1 MTDAFQID
9 KSRVRRSFERAAAN
23 YDRAAVL
30 QRAVADRMAERLQ
43 YIKHQPTTIL
53 DAGCGTGYA
62 RPLLQGRYAD
72 ARQISL
78 DLAIGMLRIAR
89 GVRPWWQKVL
99 PAKSPADAYIC
110 GDLEALPLQAGSVD
124 LLWSSLALQWCNDL
138 DATFS
143 GMRRVLAPNGL
154 LMFSTFGP
162 DTLRELR
169 QAFSL
174 IDGYSHVSRFQDMH
188 DIGDAL
194 MRAGFVEPVMDME
207 HFTLTYDTASGL
219 MRDLKALG
227 AHNATQG
234 RRQGLAGKSAWKR
247 MEAEYEKLRKDG
259 KLPATYEV
267 IYGHAWAPNQLPDGR
282 QVIQMPPPRQRGR
295 L

>member
-1 MTDAFQID
+1 MTDAFLID
-9 KSRVRRSFERAAAN
+9 KRQVRRSFERAAKS
-23 YDRAAVL
+23 YDQVAVL

-43 YIKHQPTTIL
+43 FIKHHPAAIL

-62 RPLLQGRYAD
+62 RPLLQGHYGD
-72 ARQISL
+72 ARLISL
-78 DLAIGMLRIAR
+78 DLALGMLHKAR
-89 GVRPWWQKVL
+89 GERPSWWQKIL
-99 PAKSPADAYIC
+99 PAKSGVSDYIC
-110 GDLEALPLQAGSVD
+110 GDLEALPLQSGCVD

-162 DTLRELR
+162 DTLGELR
-169 QAFSL
+169 QAFSQ
-174 IDGYSHVSRFQDMH
+174 IDGYSHVSRFLDMH

-194 MRAGFVEPVMDME
+194 MRAGFAEPVMDME
-207 HFTLTYDTASGL
+207 RFTLTYDSVSAL

-247 MEAEYEKLRKDG
+247 MEAEYEKLRQEG

-282 QVIQMPPPRQRGR
+282 QLVHMPTPGKRGR
-295 L
+295 